1 MNKDFSGISKN
12 TVWTYLFGILIG
24 TGVTLISMLLLAAVM
39 LFGQLS
45 REYAVPFATI
55 SVALGTFF
63 AARFAAKR
71 IGSKGYLVG
80 LIIGGAV
87 FLVIMLISLAVNRDA
102 IGTNTLFHLV
112 IIVLSSLVGG
122 ISGVNKKS
130 NRII

>member
-63 AARFAAKR
+63 AARFAARR

-87 FLVIMLISLAVNRDA
+87 FLVIMLISLAVSRDA
-102 IGTNTLFHLV
+102 IGTNTLFHFI

-122 ISGVNKKS
+122 ISGVNRKN